1 MKQTTFGDTGLQ
13 VSALSLGCMYFG
25 TTVDE
30 ATSFRLLD
38 AYYDAGGRFLDTA
51 NNYAFWVDGAEGGE
65 SEALVGR
72 WLSQRGRRDEIFLA
86 TKVGANPTVPNGG
99 FETAEGLSA
108 AAVRAALDAS
118 LRRLQTDRID
128 LYYAHIDDRA
138 TPLEE
143 TVEVFGELVDQGLAR
158 RVGCS
163 NTMTWR
169 IEQAREAARR
179 LGVAA
184 YCCVQQRH
192 SYLRPKPGSDFD
204 VQVAASEEL
213 LDYCASE
220 QVALLAYSTLLA
232 GALTRQ
238 RRPVPDAYAGADA
251 DARLGV
257 LHAVADE
264 VGAKPNQV
272 ALAWLNASTPPAIPL
287 VAASSEAQLS
297 ENLGAMDIRLDAE
310 HMRRLDSAGA

>member
-1 MKQTTFGDTGLQ
+1 MKQMTFGDAGLQ
-13 VSALSLGCMYFG
+13 VSALCLGCMFFG

-72 WLSQRGRRDEIFLA
+72 WLSRRGRRDEMFLA
-86 TKVGANPTVPNGG
+86 TKVGANPTAPGGG

-108 AAVRAALDAS
+108 SAVRAAIEAS
-118 LRRLQTDRID
+118 LRRLETDRVD
-128 LYYAHIDDRA
+128 LYYAHVDDRA

-143 TVEVFGELVDQGLAR
+143 TVAVFGELVDQGLAGR
-158 RVGCS
+158 IGCS

-169 IEQAREAARR
+169 MEQARGMARR
-179 LGVAA
+179 LGVEG

-192 SYLRPKPGSDFD
+192 SYLRPKPGSDFG
-204 VQVAASEEL
+204 VQVAAGEEL

-220 QVALLAYSTLLA
+220 RIALLAYSALLA
-232 GALTRQ
+232 GALTRE

-251 DARLGV
+251 ETRLGV
-257 LHAVADE
+257 LHSVADE
-264 VGAKPNQV
+264 VGASPNQV
-272 ALAWLNASTPPAIPL
+272 ALAWLNASTPPVIPL

-297 ENLGAMDIRLDAE
+297 ENLGALDIHLDAE